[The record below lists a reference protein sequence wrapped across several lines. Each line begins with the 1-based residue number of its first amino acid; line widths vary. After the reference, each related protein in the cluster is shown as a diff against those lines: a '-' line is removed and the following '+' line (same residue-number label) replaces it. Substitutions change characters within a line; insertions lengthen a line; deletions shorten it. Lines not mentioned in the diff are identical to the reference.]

1 MLNNK
6 LNSLNKFYTICE
18 TNKDIF
24 ESIKEDIINF
34 TKTHAFS
41 KLSILTSNAYIGR
54 KDGIKN
60 HINYDMLREEAKS
73 ISSSSFKILTEKYPQ
88 YDFSDILIYGNHNN
102 GVEQNIFITF
112 KQEKFN
118 LTIAYNIQKN
128 LIDLNFI
135 RYSFNNDLVYLS
147 FTRDCTYLNLAQYPI
162 DKTEINLLENKITLG
177 KMDGIIPSYRK
188 ESFFKS
194 CEDFIK
200 LLNIVEDISKNTFYK
215 EFGTD
220 KLSSFIS
227 SVIYP
232 SATQEKNISYH
243 QEITDLVMLNTDL
256 NLKQLNSLM
265 CFDIDQK
272 ILINDTLK
280 NKKSF
285 FSRFYK

>member
-1 MLNNK
+1 MINNK
-6 LNSLNKFYTICE
+6 LNKFDTVCE

-34 TKTHAFS
+34 TKTYAFS
-41 KLSILTSNAYIGR
+41 KLSIATSNAYIGR
-54 KDGIKN
+54 NGLKS
-60 HINYDMLREEAKS
+60 HINYD
-73 ISSSSFKILTEKYPQ
+73 ILKDEGHSLSNLFSDVLKNKYPQ
-88 YDFSDILIYGNHNN
+88 YDFSDIFIYGNHNN

-128 LIDLNFI
+128 LIDLDFI
-135 RYSFNNDLVYLS
+135 RYSFDNDLVYLS
-147 FTRDCTYLNLAQYPI
+147 FTKGCTYLNFAQYSI
-162 DKTEINLLENKITLG
+162 SQEFDLLDYKIVVSQ
-177 KMDGIIPSYRK
+177 MDGRIPTYRK
-188 ESFFKS
+188 EPFLNS
-194 CEDFIK
+194 CKDFVK
-200 LLNIVEDISKNTFYK
+200 LLNLVESISKDPFYK
-215 EFGTD
+215 EFSAD

-227 SVIYP
+227 SVVYP
-232 SATQEKNISYH
+232 SSNQEKNKSYH

-256 NLKQLNSLM
+256 NLKQLNSLI

>member
-24 ESIKEDIINF
+24 ESIKEDIMKF
-34 TKTHAFS
+34 TKTYAFS
-41 KLSILTSNAYIGR
+41 KLSIATSNAYIVRNGL
-54 KDGIKN
+54 KS
-60 HINYDMLREEAKS
+60 HINYD
-73 ISSSSFKILTEKYPQ
+73 ILKDEGDSLSNLFSDILKNKYPQ
-88 YDFSDILIYGNHNN
+88 YDFSDIFIYGNHNN
-102 GVEQNIFITF
+102 GVDQNFFITF

-135 RYSFNNDLVYLS
+135 RCSFNNDLIYLS

-162 DKTEINLLENKITLG
+162 DKTEINLLESKINVEQ
-177 KMDGIIPSYRK
+177 MDGRIPSYRK

-200 LLNIVEDISKNTFYK
+200 LLNIVEDISKNSFYK

-227 SVIYP
+227 SLIYP
-232 SATQEKNISYH
+232 SLTQEKNNSYH

-256 NLKQLNSLM
+256 NLKQLNSLI
-265 CFDIDQK
+265 CFDIEQK